1 MAQKTYTEKELQDK
15 KQALR
20 SKSVLTY
27 ANTINGAQL
36 LLLARNRVNR
46 KLQNA
51 KYQLEHNTNGFYR
64 SELISNKIIYRKQM
78 EREKEQLESD
88 LKSLEKQL
96 DDLEDSF

>member
-1 MAQKTYTEKELQDK
+1 MADYTKEELEAK

-20 SKSVLTY
+20 NRSVLSY

-36 LLLARNRVNR
+36 LLLARNKVNQ